1 MFIEKTEEA
10 VCVFWFS
17 KLMHYRKPNAAQLDS
32 PKVGEI
38 EVRAHHRRT
47 QIPAPKLTCTYL
59 PAQRGA
65 TVAAAELVEFEG
77 RRRVRVVSPSAGWA
91 SISAGDG
98 TVLLEPAGSA
108 AASALATGGV

>member
-1 MFIEKTEEA
+1 MGVLRQGID
-10 VCVFWFS
+10 
-17 KLMHYRKPNAAQLDS
+17 LDS

-47 QIPAPKLTCTYL
+47 QIPAPKLTCNL
-59 PAQRGA
+59 VGRSQRGA
-65 TVAAAELVEFEG
+65 TVTVAELVEFEG

>member
-1 MFIEKTEEA
+1 MGVLRQGID
-10 VCVFWFS
+10 
-17 KLMHYRKPNAAQLDS
+17 LDS

-47 QIPAPKLTCTYL
+47 QIPAPKLTCTCL

-65 TVAAAELVEFEG
+65 TVAVAELVEFEG